1 MPKILVVEDDAGLNR
16 MIREWLTFQHNDVD
30 YAENGKDG
38 LEKLRCYEYDCI
50 IMDWELPEMSGIEV
64 VQKFRSMGR
73 PTPVLMLTGK
83 TSINDKEQGFD
94 AGADDYL
101 TKPFHMKELSAR
113 IRALMRR
120 ASVNVST
127 VVEARGIRLDTAS
140 FRVSRGDTD
149 IQLLPKEFALM
160 EFLMRHADQVF
171 SAETLLSRVWSS
183 DSDATID
190 AITTCIK
197 RIRKKIDQEG
207 APSVIKTVH
216 GVGYKFDPK
225 G

>member
-16 MIREWLTFQHNDVD
+16 MIREWLTFERNDVD
-30 YAENGKDG
+30 YAENGTDG
-38 LEKLRCYEYDCI
+38 LEKLQSYEYDCI
-50 IMDWELPEMSGIEV
+50 VMDWELPGISGIEI
-64 VQKFRSMGR
+64 VQKFRAMGR

-83 TSINDKEQGFD
+83 STINDKEQGFD

-127 VVEARGIRLDTAS
+127 VVEVRGIRLDTAS
-140 FRVSRGDTD
+140 FRVNRGNED
-149 IQLLPKEFALM
+149 IQLLPKEFALL

-171 SAETLLSRVWSS
+171 SAESLLSRVWSS

-197 RIRKKIDQEG
+197 RIRKKLDRKDE
-207 APSVIKTVH
+207 PSVIKTVH

-225 G
+225 A

>member
-1 MPKILVVEDDAGLNR
+1 MPKILVIEDDAGLNR
-16 MIREWLTFQHNDVD
+16 MIREWLEFERNDVD
-30 YAENGKDG
+30 YAENGREG
-38 LEKLRCYEYDCI
+38 LDKLRSYEYDCVI
-50 IMDWELPEMSGIEV
+50 LDWELPEMSGIEIL
-64 VQKFRSMGR
+64 QKFRSMNR

-83 TSINDKEQGFD
+83 SSIQEKETGFD

-113 IRALMRR
+113 LRALMRR

-127 VVEARGIRLDTAS
+127 VVEARGIRMDSAS
-140 FRVSRGDTD
+140 FRVNRGTD
-149 IQLLPKEFALM
+149 EIQLLPKEFALL

-171 SAETLLSRVWSS
+171 SAETLLNRVWSS

-197 RIRKKIDQEG
+197 RIRKKIDREG
-207 APSVIKTVH
+207 DPSVIKTVH